1 MFETS
6 LSKMKEWEQVVT
18 DIDQRELVVLRDV
31 TRMPVERGDFISQ
44 NMVVII
50 SLSGQVSLL
59 YDMLTFVFNPWNV
72 AVVCPNH
79 MVAPIDV
86 STDYNAI
93 LMVISPAFYEEMRRR
108 TLSHDY
114 IKFHTNPQYAL
125 TVEQAQS
132 LIKIVDVIEMMIK
145 EMLDENNGA
154 AVINRSDL
162 AERVNC
168 VPSQITYVISTR
180 FTNGQGYIVESRRG
194 GGGQIRISRVQRMP
208 ETNYLMH
215 TINSL
220 GDTLSQQQ
228 AEIFLLNFID
238 YGVMD
243 RSTARLIKA
252 AISDKALSGIDADKK
267 AAVRMDIF
275 KNMLIS
281 LITK

>member
-1 MFETS
+1 MAR
-6 LSKMKEWEQVVT
+6 L
-18 DIDQRELVVLRDV
+18 
-31 TRMPVERGDFISQ
+31 
-44 NMVVII
+44 
-50 SLSGQVSLL
+50 
-59 YDMLTFVFNPWNV
+59 
-72 AVVCPNH
+72 
-79 MVAPIDV
+79 
-86 STDYNAI
+86 
-93 LMVISPAFYEEMRRR
+93 
-108 TLSHDY
+108 
-114 IKFHTNPQYAL
+114 
-125 TVEQAQS
+125 
-132 LIKIVDVIEMMIK
+132 VDVIEMMIK

-180 FTNGQGYIVESRRG
+180 FTNWQGYIVESRRG